1 MTKKRID
8 WLDVSKAIAI
18 LLMII
23 GHTPRLV
30 SGVRTLIFSFH
41 MPLFFIL
48 GGYTFRIPSDSV
60 MFVKKSVKRL
70 LLPYT
75 VTVLLAAGLHFTKQS
90 LWLHT
95 GNPFDN
101 FFYYIKAG
109 LYGSGVTV
117 KPFSDIPAIG
127 SIWFLPCLFLARLI
141 FLMILK
147 IARENKTAAMLIS
160 CITTCVG
167 AVIGKFVFLP
177 WSADIAM
184 FSCGFLYLGY
194 CVRTIEPAAI
204 KWQYL
209 IPTGIIWFGAVSA
222 GGIELAARRYPVF
235 PFCIAGAVA
244 GTLLTVKC
252 AELLGRLSAIRR
264 VLCFLGRHSL
274 LILCVH
280 KIDAVAI
287 NWGIVVARLECNTHL
302 KSLLIS
308 SARIGIAL
316 SGTLLSLGILQIF
329 KKLFGREIP
338 CFYKERKKNHVS
350 KLNRTGTDGNH

>member
-8 WLDVSKAIAI
+8 WLDVSKAIAV
-18 LLMII
+18 LLMVI
-23 GHTPRLV
+23 GHTPRLA

-48 GGYTFRIPSDSV
+48 SGYTFRIPADSRV
-60 MFVKKSVKRL
+60 FFKKSAKRL
-70 LLPYT
+70 LLPYA
-75 VTVLLAAGLHFTKQS
+75 VTVLMAALLHFIKQS
-90 LWLHT
+90 FWLHAA
-95 GNPFDN
+95 NPVAN

-117 KPFSDIPAIG
+117 RPFSDIPAIG
-127 SIWFLPCLFLARLI
+127 SIWFLPCLFLTRLM
-141 FLMILK
+141 FLMIVK
-147 IARENKTAAMLIS
+147 KAGENRAAAMLIS
-160 CITTCVG
+160 CFATCAG
-167 AVIGKFVFLP
+167 AAIGQFVFLP

-194 CVRTIEPAAI
+194 CMRTMDPAAI

-209 IPTGIIWFGAVSA
+209 IPAAIIWIGSVCA
-222 GGIELAARRYPVF
+222 GGIELAGRRYPNF
-235 PFCIAGAVA
+235 PFCIAGAAA

-252 AELLGRLSAIRR
+252 AALLEKRSVSRR

-287 NWGIVVARLECNTHL
+287 HWGIVADQLKCNAHL

-329 KKLFGREIP
+329 KKVILRGHSLFLHR
-338 CFYKERKKNHVS
+338 KEE
-350 KLNRTGTDGNH
+350 RTC

>member
-8 WLDVSKAIAI
+8 WLDISKAIAI
-18 LLMII
+18 LFMVI
-23 GHTPRLV
+23 GHTPRLLP
-30 SGVRTLIFSFH
+30 GVRTLIFSFH
-41 MPLFFIL
+41 MPLFFL
-48 GGYTFRIPSDSV
+48 LSGYTFRIPSDS
-60 MFVKKSVKRL
+60 MSFLKKSVKRL

-75 VTVLLAAGLHFTKQS
+75 VTVLMAAGLHFTKQS
-90 LWLHT
+90 LLLHT

-127 SIWFLPCLFLARLI
+127 SIWFLPCLFLARLM

-147 IARENKTAAMLIS
+147 IARENKTAAMLLS

-167 AVIGKFVFLP
+167 AVIGQFVFLA

-194 CVRTIEPAAI
+194 CARTTDPTAI

-209 IPTGIIWFGAVSA
+209 IPTAIIWLGAVSA
-222 GGIELAARRYPVF
+222 GGIELAGRRYPVF
-235 PFCIAGAVA
+235 PFCIAGAAA

-252 AELLGRLSAIRR
+252 AELLGKLSVIKRA
-264 VLCFLGRHSL
+264 LCFLGRHSL

-287 NWGIVVARLECNTHL
+287 NWGIVAARLECNKLL
-302 KSLLIS
+302 KSLLIA

-316 SGTLLSLGILQIF
+316 AGTSLSLGILQIF
-329 KKLFGREIP
+329 KILCYRGKPLLLHR
-338 CFYKERKKNHVS
+338 KEEKS
-350 KLNRTGTDGNH
+350 C